1 MILNK
6 PENMKHCN
14 CEIYILL
21 NNLHPAGKTIGFKAA
36 SNVHKKCAQ
45 DCINIVF
52 LFHSL
57 KGLTVTELKMD
68 KLSRTY
74 KLIFKLNE
82 HRENLRGFCDHMLI
96 RDLKFLV

>member
-1 MILNK
+1 
-6 PENMKHCN
+6 MKHCN

-21 NNLHPAGKTIGFKAA
+21 NNFYPTGKTIGFKAT

-45 DCINIVF
+45 DRINIVF

-57 KGLTVTELKMD
+57 IGLTVSELKMD

-82 HRENLRGFCDHMLI
+82 HRENLKGFYKLMLI
-96 RDLKFLV
+96 N